1 MREPRCSDIVPSKN
15 LWEIAIEFLGKID
28 SKLIDFNL
36 KLAYIM
42 YKVCKLEKIPY
53 FVTSKLVFL
62 ACFNDVGK
70 LYELENKSNSLIETY
85 LFLKYFSPVKDYTNV
100 LLVDV
105 DSFNKYYMPYVDG
118 LVYKA
123 CKDYTTYLLKTNN
136 KEEALKLILEHRN
149 EYKPIDIKALEALT
163 KKTDLIYDFN
173 SGHYKN
179 IVYKYSSKMIFSGK
193 EKNKFITMLSSLF
206 EMYSAQTLYHSK
218 VTAIISYKLAKILGL
233 GNKRAKKLYIAGL
246 CHDLGKVCI
255 PLKIL
260 EKPDKLTDREFSTM
274 KKHVTFTKSILNT
287 RMDYEIIEMAYRHH
301 EKLDGSGYPNKLKGD
316 YLTIPLVFRIQG
328 EGDSFFDDKELWL
341 TKAVARASSG
351 YADSEVYKAL
361 RLFVDRDS
369 RNYSTDFI
377 FNPSA
382 TNRGETRVG
391 GLLNISRD
399 EYYDFD
405 TNGEIIYGEY
415 DPAALDLISAN
426 PYSGA
431 NVVHDV
437 NGVGNTEPSTFVAKH
452 YQNTKY
458 YTNFYS
464 AANNALF
471 GHAEYESI
479 SSIAP
484 ARDTQDHLTNVDP
497 YNPTSVCKTRADDH
511 HLARVNLT
519 VWLEGWDFSVVD
531 KEISH
536 GFDLGLTFE
545 MSSL

>member
-1 MREPRCSDIVPSKN
+1 MKKLSSAKTAFILFAIMTAASVSGAVSSSLAWYAYSTRALVSYSGTSVSDVSLLQIGICSDVVVPDMPST
-15 LWEIAIEFLGKID
+15 
-28 SKLIDFNL
+28 
-36 KLAYIM
+36 
-42 YKVCKLEKIPY
+42 
-53 FVTSKLVFL
+53 VTH
-62 ACFNDVGK
+62 
-70 LYELENKSNSLIETY
+70 ITY
-85 LFLKYFSPVKDYTNV
+85 TGDTNHYYFSD
-100 LLVDV
+100 
-105 DSFNKYYMPYVDG
+105 
-118 LVYKA
+118 
-123 CKDYTTYLLKTNN
+123 
-136 KEEALKLILEHRN
+136 
-149 EYKPIDIKALEALT
+149 
-163 KKTDLIYDFN
+163 
-173 SGHYKN
+173 
-179 IVYKYSSKMIFSGK
+179 SGK
-193 EKNKFITMLSSLF
+193 GLTYDIITKYLSLKGFATNELNPTTSGSFASTNTQDDFSLKKSPN
-206 EMYSAQTLYHSK
+206 ELVH
-218 VTAIISYKLAKILGL
+218 
-233 GNKRAKKLYIAGL
+233 GNSIAA
-246 CHDLGKVCI
+246 
-255 PLKIL
+255 
-260 EKPDKLTDREFSTM
+260 E
-274 KKHVTFTKSILNT
+274 
-287 RMDYEIIEMAYRHH
+287 
-301 EKLDGSGYPNKLKGD
+301 KGD

-405 TNGEIIYGEY
+405 SNGEIIYGEY

-464 AANNALF
+464 SANNALF